1 MGRCETDFMKLILKF
16 GWLVCFLFCCAN
28 SFSQCVNKAAPRVG
42 DLPPAL
48 QLSQIVQGPNLKEV
62 TWEKLKGK
70 VVVLEFWN
78 TACGPCIQAIPH
90 LNQLVE
96 MLAGKPVVFISVSDD
111 NPDRLK
117 QFLQKRPIKSWL
129 AIDAPFSLTKSA
141 FGIYGIPTT
150 FLVDAS
156 GKIAAITHPAVLES
170 KHLEELLAGKP
181 SSLPVPKLQ
190 EDERLQPDHSDSEIS
205 NQPPTK
211 VAVSIQGPFP
221 HPHGAYNFRSWNK
234 EHTVFE
240 AKKAFISDALAEF
253 FGVNRS
259 LVIQNINLSEK
270 NLYDISAE
278 SPTNQLLELQGQFVE
293 MLLTNL
299 GIQVQLTNRE
309 LEVYAMTLVST
320 NVPGLMST
328 TKPGG
333 GGQVAGGFELRS
345 ETMDSIAS
353 FFEDYFDKP
362 MVNETKASGLWSV
375 DIKWKM
381 SEAELLPANLD
392 NAIWRLLRTNSAA
405 IKSGN
410 LPQEFQDKITSHD
423 LQLLQA
429 ELTKPEDRQ
438 FQPDFATVIKAARE
452 QLGLEI
458 KPAKRKLKVVVIS
471 SAK

>member
-1 MGRCETDFMKLILKF
+1 
-16 GWLVCFLFCCAN
+16 
-28 SFSQCVNKAAPRVG
+28 
-42 DLPPAL
+42 
-48 QLSQIVQGPNLKEV
+48 
-62 TWEKLKGK
+62 
-70 VVVLEFWN
+70 
-78 TACGPCIQAIPH
+78 
-90 LNQLVE
+90 
-96 MLAGKPVVFISVSDD
+96 
-111 NPDRLK
+111 
-117 QFLQKRPIKSWL
+117 
-129 AIDAPFSLTKSA
+129 
-141 FGIYGIPTT
+141 
-150 FLVDAS
+150 
-156 GKIAAITHPAVLES
+156 
-170 KHLEELLAGKP
+170 
-181 SSLPVPKLQ
+181 VPKLQ
-190 EDERLQPDHSDSEIS
+190 EDEHLQPDHSDSEIS

-211 VAVSIQGPFP
+211 VAVSIRGPFP

-259 LVIQNINLSEK
+259 LVIQNTNLSEK

-293 MLLTNL
+293 MLLTNM

-333 GGQVAGGFELRS
+333 GGQVAGGFQLRG

-353 FFEDYFDKP
+353 FFENYFDKP
-362 MVNETKASGLWSV
+362 VVNETKASGFFGV

-410 LPQEFQDKITSHD
+410 LPQGFQDKITSHD